1 MILSD
6 KTIKDLI
13 LSKELIIESE
23 YGLDDILNNVAC
35 ASLDIRLGN
44 WFKFFPKDNSKILNL
59 ENGIELGEK
68 YIEDNEYLVLQPG
81 DFVLWATK
89 EKVWIPEN
97 IVARVEWRSSIGR
110 LGILIHVTAWF
121 IDPWF
126 GLDSPSTITL
136 EIKNINTVPVALKVW
151 SRVCQLALETMNEPA
166 EIPYNKKPSAKYNW
180 QIKPEISNIWKDP
193 DKNSEKLK

>member
-6 KTIKDLI
+6 KTIKGLI
-13 LSKELIIESE
+13 LSKELIVESE
-23 YGLDDILNNVAC
+23 YGLDDILNNIAC
-35 ASLDIRLGN
+35 ASLDIRLWN

-59 ENGIELGEK
+59 ENWIELKEK
-68 YIEDNEYLVLQPG
+68 HIKDGEYLVLQPG

-97 IVARVEWRSSIGR
+97 IVARVEWRSSIWR

-126 GLDSPSTITL
+126 GLDIPSTITL

-180 QIKPEISNIWKDP
+180 QIKPEISNIKKDP
-193 DKNSEKLK
+193 DKNLENLK